1 MRIHYYETRSG
12 RRPAKD
18 FIDELPTRQ
27 RAQVLADLEAVERYG
42 LLAPVSRRAIRGRDN
57 KGMYEFRI
65 GPHRIYYTTLVA
77 ETMVLL
83 GGSKKDDQDREIR
96 ACAQRMKELRER
108 AK

>member
-1 MRIHYYETRSG
+1 MRIHYYETPAG

-42 LLAPVSRRAIRGRDN
+42 LLAPVSKKAIRGRDN

-65 GPHRIYYTTLVA
+65 GPDRIYYTTWMPRRWSCWADRRKVIRSA
-77 ETMVLL
+77 RYAPVLN
-83 GGSKKDDQDREIR
+83 G
-96 ACAQRMKELRER
+96 
-108 AK
+108 

>member
-1 MRIHYYETRSG
+1 MQIRYYETLAG

-42 LLAPVSRRAIRGRDN
+42 LWAPVSKRAIRGRGN
-57 KGMYEFRI
+57 KGIYEFRI
-65 GPHRIYYTTLVA
+65 GPRRIYYTTLDT

-83 GGSKKDDQDREIR
+83 GGSKKGDQEREIR
-96 ACAQRMKELRER
+96 ACAQRMKDLRER

>member
-42 LLAPVSRRAIRGRDN
+42 LLAPVSKKALRGRDN

-65 GPHRIYYTTLVA
+65 GPHRIYYTTLDA

-83 GGSKKDDQDREIR
+83 GGSKKGDQDREIR
-96 ACAQRMKELRER
+96 ACAQRMKDLRER